1 MEKQEA
7 VRGIALDENIAKIG
21 ILNVPDQPGT
31 AAKLFGSLAAAKINV
46 DMIVQSIHSQG
57 TKADMA
63 FTVERPDLKKAVEI
77 TEKAAA
83 ALKAEKVISDADVC
97 KVSLVGIGMVS
108 QPGTASKMFAT
119 LSEEKINIQMIT
131 TSEIK
136 ISTVIKAEQGKK
148 AVQALH
154 KAFGLDKV
162 A

>member
-1 MEKQEA
+1 MEKKEA

-21 ILNVPDQPGT
+21 ILKVPDRPGI
-31 AAKLFGSLAAAKINV
+31 AAQIFGALAEEKINV
-46 DMIVQSIHSQG
+46 DMIVQSIHSSG
-57 TKADMA
+57 TQADMA
-63 FTVERPDLKKAVEI
+63 FTLDRPELKKALEV
-77 TEKAAA
+77 AARVA
-83 ALKAEKVISDADVC
+83 KELKADSVVSDADVS

-108 QPGTASKMFAT
+108 QPGTASKMFEVLAQ
-119 LSEEKINIQMIT
+119 EKINIQMIS

-136 ISTVIKAEQGKK
+136 ISCVVKAEQGKK